1 MHSDP
6 FWNYLSSPV
15 SIPWWGHFRQL
26 KANSFSKWEDKAWEG
41 EPSSWTE
48 YHSDRQKKKKAININ
63 MVQSV
68 KVTVEDISSTST
80 GILVIWKEETILIYD
95 ATREL
100 VCFVKR
106 LCCHRI
112 APGLIHCLYFACGF
126 YKFLGHYVISCHLGS
141 LDTVLCCFCFPFLP
155 NFMVA

>member
-26 KANSFSKWEDKAWEG
+26 KANSFSKWKIRPGRVNLLAEQNITVID
-41 EPSSWTE
+41 
-48 YHSDRQKKKKAININ
+48 KKKAININ

-112 APGLIHCLYFACGF
+112 APGLIHCLYFTCGF